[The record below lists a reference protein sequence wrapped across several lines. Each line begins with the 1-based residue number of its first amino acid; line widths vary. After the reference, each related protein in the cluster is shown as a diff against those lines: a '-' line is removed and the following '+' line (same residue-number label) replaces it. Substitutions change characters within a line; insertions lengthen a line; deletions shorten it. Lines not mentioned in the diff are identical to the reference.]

1 MTYNKKTFIAPD
13 SVSSMSAIH
22 CKIQDDRAIVRLS
35 DCHGSIKWH
44 NDINDPAE
52 VSEMIN
58 KLSNAAHEIIE
69 FLEYLET
76 IITPNFKQNGH

>member
-1 MTYNKKTFIAPD
+1 MSYNKKTFIAPD

-44 NDINDPAE
+44 NSINEPLEVKEMLSKLRNAMAE
-52 VSEMIN
+52 LKQFE
-58 KLSNAAHEIIE
+58 AH
-69 FLEYLET
+69 LVDLYLT
-76 IITPNFKQNGH
+76 L